1 MRLLGFYSLQCLS
14 LMDRFYSAELPLI
27 IESTIKNNMHTI
39 SEEVERLSR
48 HMLHTAKLDWQRI
61 KKGHPHNVDS
71 VCQIMGQE
79 IVRMS
84 LRMSR
89 EFKKAHDRISMR
101 LNELVVRPNLDS
113 SDSDD
118 SHEPAGTA
126 LHGQAFAADDEHDR
140 PPHSTSGEEREQPQ
154 SSPQRDKQQSEAKL
168 QTQIPG
174 QHLLAGREAVSHLSS
189 LRPKADSSSR
199 CGAGKPVP
207 DCGESAS
214 ISRLSEARQ
223 ASSDEDMEDPQSLCP
238 YSDEKAQTEDCIG
251 SIYYSEVIKSAHLSY
266 RFFRFSDLSRPASP
280 STHRHLQGE
289 QRRALLGDEQVGHH
303 HIRGQRA
310 GENRS
315 HQDRQALLTPDQ
327 IIGMNVTIDDIKIDR
342 DGFMIFA
349 GSESLYSLDLNTR
362 KVTLLADSFVTCR
375 LR

>member
-1 MRLLGFYSLQCLS
+1 
-14 LMDRFYSAELPLI
+14 MDRFYSAELPLI

-89 EFKKAHDRISMR
+89 EFKKAHDRITMR

-118 SHEPAGTA
+118 SQEPAGSA
-126 LHGQAFAADDEHDR
+126 LHRQAFAADEER
-140 PPHSTSGEEREQPQ
+140 GRALRSTSREEREQPPP
-154 SSPQRDKQQSEAKL
+154 SPQRDKQQLSEAKL
-168 QTQIPG
+168 QSKKPG
-174 QHLLAGREAVSHLSS
+174 QHFLAGREAVSTLSS
-189 LRPKADSSSR
+189 LRPKAGSSTR
-199 CGAGKPVP
+199 CATEKPAP
-207 DCGESAS
+207 DFGVSAA
-214 ISRLSEARQ
+214 ISRPSEARQ

-238 YSDEKAQTEDCIG
+238 YSDEKAQAEDCIG

-280 STHRHLQGE
+280 SALRHLQGE
-289 QRRALLGDEQVGHH
+289 QRRALLGDEQVGDH

-327 IIGMNVTIDDIKIDR
+327 IIGANVTIYDIKIDR